1 MSNPSTIRVGLTKN
15 SQIVLHQGATD
26 IGQGS
31 NTVITQILAD
41 AIGASVDCIELV
53 GADTDIT
60 PDAGKPPRHAKL
72 LLPEA
77 PLHWQVWSYA
87 DRFLDMQMLERTHN

>member
-1 MSNPSTIRVGLTKN
+1 MGLTKN

-60 PDAGKPPRHAKL
+60 PDAGKTSASRQTFITGGAATLAGMELRK
-72 LLPEA
+72 
-77 PLHWQVWSYA
+77 QI
-87 DRFLDMQMLERTHN
+87 LDMQMLERTHN